1 MAENQ
6 VDPRKIKKNADSK
19 YIEALNDVRLEGSNE
34 GVYFVLRGLGMKA
47 FQGPGELPRIE
58 ILAAQHPK
66 LFAALRRLGLRHIRD
81 KIILEPRGDDSP
93 NLFDPAASKGKFSSG
108 KFSSSCPDLR
118 PILESGLSQTSRTLR
133 PPRRRG
139 HGIESEEERDIFYH
153 QMSYPKNVA
162 KKFPYTMALSEARGN
177 QPPSI
182 KAAHQAASASQ
193 PSSPKR
199 GPKPD
204 RNGRLPEIRSSSRSQ
219 NASRPV
225 IQESEVNLATTPA
238 TLSAD
243 LAASAKLWERLYRPR
258 RSPDEQ
264 ERYFAKLAKPKV
276 VRPKVVPVEFG
287 VREQSAF
294 GRASEKHLM
303 SRLTRIYEAKLDEE
317 LERQESERRQARCCY
332 DDVED
337 SMMSGT
343 APPDPSPVT
352 SDCEAEEE
360 AD

>member
-1 MAENQ
+1 M
-6 VDPRKIKKNADSK
+6 
-19 YIEALNDVRLEGSNE
+19 RLEGSNE

-93 NLFDPAASKGKFSSG
+93 NIFDPAASKGKFSSG

-139 HGIESEEERDIFYH
+139 HGIESEEERDNFYH

-162 KKFPYTMALSEARGN
+162 KKFPFTMALSEARGN

-199 GPKPD
+199 GPEPD
-204 RNGRLPEIRSSSRSQ
+204 RNGRLPEIRSSRSQ

-225 IQESEVNLATTPA
+225 IQESEVNLATAPA

-243 LAASAKLWERLYRPR
+243 QAASAKLWERLYRPR

-294 GRASEKHLM
+294 GRASERHLM

-332 DDVED
+332 DDAED
-337 SMMSGT
+337 SLMSGT

-352 SDCEAEEE
+352 SDCEAEE